1 MPALLAYG
9 IDADTGVTQFAI
21 VTDDTQARYVWP
33 ALGEPIWDDDR
44 ARGIADTIGTSPASA
59 GEWMDVAAY
68 NLGLTT
74 QITDPTS
81 VPDLSSGIAEAR
93 LNLNA
98 GRANVGAGPV
108 TDPLPLNRARES
120 FDQTS
125 ADYPG
130 FGEDEVDDDP
140 QAMTNFVLQMLGGID
155 PTGPNAW
162 ILEQAANPDPD
173 AEPGGFVHLPGYD
186 YNLQTVP
193 DAEPDD
199 ETAEP
204 TPDGDE

>member
-1 MPALLAYG
+1 VAALLAYG
-9 IDADTGVTQFAI
+9 VNADTGVTQFAI

-33 ALGEPIWDDDR
+33 ALGEPIWADDR
-44 ARGIADTIGTSPASA
+44 AKGIADTIGISPATA

-74 QITDPTS
+74 QFTDPTS
-81 VPDLSSGIAEAR
+81 VPDLSAGVTEAR
-93 LNLNA
+93 LLLNQ
-98 GRANVGAGPV
+98 GRANVGSVGSV
-108 TDPLPLNRARES
+108 TDPLVLNRAREA

-130 FGEDEVDDDP
+130 FGEDEMDDDP
-140 QAMTNFVLQMLGGID
+140 EAMTNFVLQMLGGID

-162 ILEQAANPDPD
+162 ILEQAANPDPN

-186 YNLQTVP
+186 YNLPVTVP
-193 DAEPDD
+193 D